1 MFFQRAQYKRLLVD
15 GLVLAFEEV
24 VIGISFSNQ
33 FIDFFLLQDKLKPA
47 VIVSVR
53 TGDVRLLSTGH

>member
-33 FIDFFLLQDKLKPA
+33 FIEFFCY
-47 VIVSVR
+47 R
-53 TGDVRLLSTGH
+53 TS